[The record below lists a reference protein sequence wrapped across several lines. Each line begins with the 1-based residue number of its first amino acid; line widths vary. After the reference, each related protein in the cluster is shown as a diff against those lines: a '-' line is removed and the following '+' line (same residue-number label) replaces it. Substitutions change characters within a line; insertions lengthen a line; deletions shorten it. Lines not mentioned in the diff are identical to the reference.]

1 MIFCIHF
8 LIKACCSTGA
18 KFYIFKNFTNT
29 HGFFLFQYS
38 AKNEKKK
45 LGTEGQKIAKLFLT
59 IVYCKMR
66 FDFEGRRSSESS
78 ESSGNMAPFH
88 VNIIVNSAF

>member
-1 MIFCIHF
+1 
-8 LIKACCSTGA
+8 
-18 KFYIFKNFTNT
+18 
-29 HGFFLFQYS
+29 
-38 AKNEKKK
+38 
-45 LGTEGQKIAKLFLT
+45 
-59 IVYCKMR
+59 MR